1 MRHDAFI
8 GQVQAR
14 ARLDSRGSAERVT
27 RASLE
32 TLGERVPS
40 TVAEKAAAQL
50 PHEIGEH
57 LRRVAHAPGEPFT
70 GERMTQAD
78 FFTRVA
84 ERCRHLLS
92 QGDPR
97 GPPRDRGGG
106 RGHQRG
112 PRHRCPPVPRRRTG
126 IRPLRGQQRTHV
138 RAAPGESP
146 DPEAAPHAKF
156 GGRVGRC
163 PLDWG
168 TC

>member
-1 MRHDAFI
+1 MQHDAFI

-84 ERCRHLLS
+84 ERAGTS
-92 QGDPR
+92 DPKAIHEAR
-97 GPPRDRGGG
+97 CVIEVADEATNGALGTDVRPSLDAELESVLFAGSS
-106 RGHQRG
+106 GH
-112 PRHRCPPVPRRRTG
+112 T
-126 IRPLRGQQRTHV
+126 
-138 RAAPGESP
+138 
-146 DPEAAPHAKF
+146 
-156 GGRVGRC
+156 
-163 PLDWG
+163 
-168 TC
+168 